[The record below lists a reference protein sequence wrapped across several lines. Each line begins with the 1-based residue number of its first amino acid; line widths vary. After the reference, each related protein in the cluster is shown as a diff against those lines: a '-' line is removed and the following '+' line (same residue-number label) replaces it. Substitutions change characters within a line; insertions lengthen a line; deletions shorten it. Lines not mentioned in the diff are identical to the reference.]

1 VLITGGTGFLGLHL
15 TRRLAELGAQV
26 TVGLCEDDDP
36 DRVAALPETVDARVG
51 DVRNISQLRRLVED
65 ATPGYVFHM
74 AAVGVNDPF
83 IAEEMALGV
92 NVGGTINILRALW
105 DNTTHAV
112 QRIVVAGTSNEYGKA
127 GELDPGNTYAA
138 SKVAAWAFCRMYY
151 RVYGT
156 PVVVARPFNVY
167 GPGQMQNS
175 LIPTAIQAAL
185 DGQDFPMTPGR
196 QRRDFI
202 FVDDAVNG
210 FLAIAAAP
218 GIEGKSFDLGTGQAT
233 TVQDVVERIFALC
246 GGAGQPQ
253 VGALAYRPGVVWESV
268 ADADRT
274 KQSTGWQARI
284 GLAEGL
290 EITVNSFARS

>member
-1 VLITGGTGFLGLHL
+1 
-15 TRRLAELGAQV
+15 
-26 TVGLCEDDDP
+26 
-36 DRVAALPETVDARVG
+36 
-51 DVRNISQLRRLVED
+51 
-65 ATPGYVFHM
+65 
-74 AAVGVNDPF
+74 
-83 IAEEMALGV
+83 
-92 NVGGTINILRALW
+92 
-105 DNTTHAV
+105 
-112 QRIVVAGTSNEYGKA
+112 
-127 GELDPGNTYAA
+127 
-138 SKVAAWAFCRMYY
+138 MYY

-156 PVVVARPFNVY
+156 PVVVARPFNAY

-185 DGQDFPMTPGR
+185 DGEDFPMTPGR

-202 FVDDAVNG
+202 FVDDVVDG

-253 VGALAYRPGVVWESV
+253 VGALSYRPGVVWESV

-290 EITVNSFARS
+290 EITVNSFAKP